1 MPIAFHAPP
10 THPTTL
16 IRLFCVYVTSEILGL
31 NALRVARS
39 RVCVAY
45 HFAPPT
51 RPTTLNQPNCVYV
64 TSEILRVR
72 SHSPA
77 HTQYEHD
84 KKNFTQPLAQPNI
97 CVKATS
103 INVLSRISGVQK
115 ILPFKIIFL
124 QTQESG
130 VTHIRLTLNCAL
142 NISGSKSL
150 FLEVKGLSYTPMTT
164 TGLPTNISFSK

>member
-1 MPIAFHAPP
+1 MHHPP
-10 THPTTL
+10 TQLHSFDYFVYMSQAKYSGSTRFVSLAVAFASLTTSHHPPAQLHSINL
-16 IRLFCVYVTSEILGL
+16 IVCMSQAKYSVSDLTHRHIL
-31 NALRVARS
+31 N
-39 RVCVAY
+39 
-45 HFAPPT
+45 T
-51 RPTTLNQPNCVYV
+51 NT
-64 TSEILRVR
+64 I
-72 SHSPA
+72 
-77 HTQYEHD
+77 
-84 KKNFTQPLAQPNI
+84 KITQPLAQLNI

-103 INVLSRISGVQK
+103 INVLSRMSGVQK

-150 FLEVKGLSYTPMTT
+150 FFEVKGLSYTPMTT

>member
-1 MPIAFHAPP
+1 MHHPP
-10 THPTTL
+10 TQLHS
-16 IRLFCVYVTSEILGL
+16 FDYFVYMSQAKYSGSTRFASL
-31 NALRVARS
+31 AVAS
-39 RVCVAY
+39 CVAY

-84 KKNFTQPLAQPNI
+84 KKFTQPLAQPNI

>member
-1 MPIAFHAPP
+1 MHHPP
-10 THPTTL
+10 TQLPSFDYFVYMSQAKYSGSTRFASLAVAFASLTTSHHPPAQLHSINL
-16 IRLFCVYVTSEILGL
+16 IVCMSQAKYSVSDLTHRHIL
-31 NALRVARS
+31 N
-39 RVCVAY
+39 
-45 HFAPPT
+45 T
-51 RPTTLNQPNCVYV
+51 NT
-64 TSEILRVR
+64 I
-72 SHSPA
+72 
-77 HTQYEHD
+77 
-84 KKNFTQPLAQPNI
+84 KKFTQPLAQPNI

-150 FLEVKGLSYTPMTT
+150 FFEVKGLSYTPMTT